1 MVSDKG
7 IMCKSGVTCEH
18 MDSCFSEPSENLTTN
33 DFVTYNT
40 LRLAG
45 CIYLSYPF
53 DKLQMLKEQDFFYSH
68 ISLLEFM
75 FSWYIFP

>member
-40 LRLAG
+40 FRLVG
-45 CIYLSYPF
+45 RIYLSYPF
-53 DKLQMLKEQDFFYSH
+53 DKRDR
-68 ISLLEFM
+68 
-75 FSWYIFP
+75 FSFPFQHNLNSPL